1 MESQRVRRDLACM
14 HSSSAVVAQGPSHP
28 APHGILPDQ
37 GLNALAGGFPPTEPP
52 GTSQQVFIEPLLCTK
67 LSWSSQSDEG
77 RNRPQTGKIKSMSH
91 VG

>member
-37 GLNALAGGFPPTEPP
+37 GLNALAGGFPTTGPP
-52 GTSQQVFIEPLLCTK
+52 GTSQQVFIEPLLA
-67 LSWSSQSDEG
+67 LS
-77 RNRPQTGKIKSMSH
+77 SH
-91 VG
+91 GAHSLMREEIGHKQAK